1 MEVNK
6 EKDNDLMSTTF
17 GGGEEG
23 EEAYSFYQNE
33 RKKMEELAKKKPLF
47 PWQKPKGKLVGG
59 KDGPNWGT
67 EEN

>member
-23 EEAYSFYQNE
+23 EKAYKYYQE
-33 RKKMEELAKKKPLF
+33 KRKKMEKLAEEKPIL
-47 PWQKPKGKLVGG
+47 PWQKPKGKLIGD
-59 KDGPNWGT
+59 KDRSN
-67 EEN
+67 